1 MTHAMAVGLAFI
13 CVFLTALAQVLLKM
27 GMSAP
32 ALQQAL
38 GGGLKSVYLVALG
51 SPLIWGGML
60 CFGASAGLWLLVI
73 GKLEVSLAYPLASLG
88 IALTTLTGIFLLG
101 ESVTFYK
108 AVGVG
113 LIISGVI
120 TLAAKA

>member
-1 MTHAMAVGLAFI
+1 MSHTMAMGLAFV

-32 ALQQAL
+32 ALQQAM
-38 GGGLKSVYLVALG
+38 GSGLKSVYWVALS

-60 CFGASAGLWLLVI
+60 CFGASAGLWLLVL

-101 ESVTFYK
+101 ESVTVYK
-108 AVGVG
+108 ALGVG
-113 LIISGVI
+113 LIIAGVV
-120 TLAAKA
+120 TLSVRA